1 MVKSIMVESMY
12 TSVKITSE
20 TKKKLEKLQALLTL
34 TLGEKIAL
42 QEIMDVIIDKSLK
55 DLDSIVQHFSKR
67 KKLSEKDIQKILS
80 EIPMDLDVETSEE
93 DIDKALY
100 GGD

>member
-1 MVKSIMVESMY
+1 MVKSIMVENIY
-12 TSVKITSE
+12 TSVKITLK

-42 QEIMDVIIDKSLK
+42 QEIMDAIIDKSLK
-55 DLDSIVQHFSKR
+55 DFDSIVQHFSKR

-93 DIDKALY
+93 DIDKTLY
-100 GGD
+100 GDD